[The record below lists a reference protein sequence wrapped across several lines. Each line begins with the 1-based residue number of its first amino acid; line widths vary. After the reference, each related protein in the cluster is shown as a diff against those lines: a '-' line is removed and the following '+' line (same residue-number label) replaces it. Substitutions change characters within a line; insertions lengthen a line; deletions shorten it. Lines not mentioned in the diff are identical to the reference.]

1 MNLKKSLIVFIL
13 LLSILSLI
21 GAKPKMETNYRSP
34 IFMGEI
40 IEVYKENDKVVEIT
54 VEGYLKTT
62 NIYKEKIVGIIGE
75 ETKIIN
81 SENNKSE
88 DIELEKGDLVYMRVG
103 EAFTKSM
110 PPKTA
115 VKRLFVTKLK

>member
-1 MNLKKSLIVFIL
+1 MNLKKSLIVFVL
-13 LLSILSLI
+13 LLSILTLV

-34 IFMGEI
+34 IFIGEI

-62 NIYKEKIVGIIGE
+62 NIYKEKIVGIISE
-75 ETKIIN
+75 DTKIIN

-103 EAFTKSM
+103 EAFTKSI